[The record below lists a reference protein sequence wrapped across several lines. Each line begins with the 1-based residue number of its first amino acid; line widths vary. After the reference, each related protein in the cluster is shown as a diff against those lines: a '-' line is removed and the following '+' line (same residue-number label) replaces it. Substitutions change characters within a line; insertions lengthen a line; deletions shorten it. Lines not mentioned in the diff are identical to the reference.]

1 MTIMDA
7 TPLIVVLGAR
17 AGAQRDLS
25 AFAARPRRRSDRVM

>member
-17 AGAQRDLS
+17 AGARRDL
-25 AFAARPRRRSDRVM
+25 AAPTR